1 MSVDKRR
8 VDKAGAGQRAEPAR
22 EPPASLP
29 MRLLNRIKAYGDRW
43 AALYVEQR
51 VAARTRD

>member
-8 VDKAGAGQRAEPAR
+8 VDKASAGQRAEPAR
-22 EPPASLP
+22 ESPASLP
-29 MRLLNRIKAYGDRW
+29 VRLLNRIKAYGDRW

-51 VAARTRD
+51 VAARTGD